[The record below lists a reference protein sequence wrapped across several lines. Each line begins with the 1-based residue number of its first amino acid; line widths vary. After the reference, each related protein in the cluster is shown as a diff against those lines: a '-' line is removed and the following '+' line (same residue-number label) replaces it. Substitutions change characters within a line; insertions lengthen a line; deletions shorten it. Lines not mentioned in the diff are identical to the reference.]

1 MNENIESKNF
11 DLQPYLF
18 DDLIEMLPLKENDF
32 DELFKA
38 AADPL
43 LWEQHPNK
51 DRYKKEVFRNFF
63 KGAMESGGAF
73 IVKDKKTMKVIGS
86 SRYYDYNKEEN
97 SVSVGYTFISRDCWG
112 KSFNPKMKKLMLDH
126 AFEFVD
132 KVYFHIGKDNIRSQ
146 KAIIKTGAVKVD
158 EIDMRYFGEEVHRNF
173 IYLMEKDVWGK
184 ISNYKLLT

>member
-86 SRYYDYNKEEN
+86 SRFYDYNKEEN

-146 KAIIKTGAVKVD
+146 KAIIKLGAVKVD

-184 ISNYKLLT
+184 ISNYKLLI

>member
-86 SRYYDYNKEEN
+86 SRFYDYNKEEN

-184 ISNYKLLT
+184 ISNYKLLI

>member
-184 ISNYKLLT
+184 ISNYKLLI